1 MPIEPPLASLHRTAC
16 GSLQALI
23 KRVRPLHLSALVDS
37 KPHDSGIL
45 KKPMKRIVTAV
56 ALILVV
62 FSLIFFGQLWMIT
75 LFSAIL
81 AELAAY
87 EYLKL
92 AAIGAEAHGA
102 RLRIP
107 VWWMMIGTA
116 LAFVVT
122 LPNFPVEAQLP
133 VLSALTLALFAWN
146 GLRAP
151 LIQVL
156 PDTAQGLFGLV
167 YIAYPLTL
175 MPLLWKQED
184 GIALVLFLM
193 VCVWAGDIAAL
204 YIGRAFGKK
213 KLAPRLSPGKT
224 WVGAIASIAGSVLAA
239 ALVVF
244 IADTLTA
251 HGNTLLHISQPIWQ
265 SLVLAAILNIA
276 AQLGDLL
283 ESAIKRGA
291 GVKDSGTLLPGHG
304 GILDRI
310 DALLLATPVLW
321 FILLFKDYF
330 GLGRF

>member
-1 MPIEPPLASLHRTAC
+1 
-16 GSLQALI
+16 
-23 KRVRPLHLSALVDS
+23 
-37 KPHDSGIL
+37 
-45 KKPMKRIVTAV
+45 MKRILTATI
-56 ALILVV
+56 LILAV
-62 FSLIFFGQLWMIT
+62 FALIFFGQLWMIT
-75 LFSAIL
+75 LFSAIV

-92 AAIGAEAHGA
+92 AAVGAETHGA
-102 RLRIP
+102 TLRIP
-107 VWWMMIGTA
+107 IWWMAIGTA

-146 GLRAP
+146 GFRSP

-156 PDTAQGLFGLV
+156 PDTAQGLFGLI

-175 MPLLWKQED
+175 IPLLWKQED
-184 GIALVLFLM
+184 GPALVLFLM

-204 YIGRAFGKK
+204 YVGRAFGERKI
-213 KLAPRLSPGKT
+213 APRLSPGKT
-224 WVGAIASIAGSVLAA
+224 WVGSIASIAGSMLAA
-239 ALVVF
+239 GLVVL
-244 IADTLTA
+244 ISNTLSA
-251 HGNTLLHISQPIWQ
+251 HGNTLLHISQPLWQ
-265 SLVLAAILNIA
+265 SLLLAAILNIA

-291 GVKDSGTLLPGHG
+291 GVKDSGTMLPGHG

-310 DALLLATPVLW
+310 DALLLAAPVLW
-321 FILLFKDYF
+321 FILLLKDYL

>member
-1 MPIEPPLASLHRTAC
+1 
-16 GSLQALI
+16 
-23 KRVRPLHLSALVDS
+23 
-37 KPHDSGIL
+37 
-45 KKPMKRIVTAV
+45 MKRIFTAAV
-56 ALILVV
+56 LILAV
-62 FSLIFFGQLWMIT
+62 FALIFFGQLWMIT
-75 LFSAIL
+75 LFAAVV

-92 AAIGAEAHGA
+92 AAVGAESHGA

-107 VWWMMIGTA
+107 AWWMALGTA

-133 VLSALTLALFAWN
+133 VLSALTLVLFAWN
-146 GLRAP
+146 GFRAP

-156 PDTAQGLFGLV
+156 PDTAQGLFGLI

-175 MPLLWKQED
+175 VPLLWKQED
-184 GIALVLFLM
+184 GPALVLFLM
-193 VCVWAGDIAAL
+193 VCVWSGDIAAL
-204 YIGRAFGKK
+204 YIGRAFGRH

-224 WVGAIASIAGSVLAA
+224 WEGAIASIAGSMLAA
-239 ALVVF
+239 GVV
-244 IADTLTA
+244 ISVADALTA
-251 HGNTLLHISQPIWQ
+251 RGNTLLHISEPLWQ
-265 SLVLAAILNIA
+265 SLLLAVLLNMA

-291 GVKDSGTLLPGHG
+291 GVKDSGNMLPGHG

-310 DALLLATPVLW
+310 DALLLAAPVLW
-321 FILLFKDYF
+321 FVLLLKDTF

>member
-1 MPIEPPLASLHRTAC
+1 
-16 GSLQALI
+16 
-23 KRVRPLHLSALVDS
+23 
-37 KPHDSGIL
+37 
-45 KKPMKRIVTAV
+45 MKRILTATV
-56 ALILVV
+56 LILAV
-62 FSLIFFGQLWMIT
+62 FALIFFGQLWMIT
-75 LFSAIL
+75 LFSAIV

-92 AAIGAEAHGA
+92 AAVGAESHGLK
-102 RLRIP
+102 LRIP
-107 VWWMMIGTA
+107 IWWMALGTA

-133 VLSALTLALFAWN
+133 VLSALTIALFAWN
-146 GLRAP
+146 GFRSP

-156 PDTAQGLFGLV
+156 PDTAQGLFGLI

-184 GIALVLFLM
+184 GPALVFFLM

-204 YIGRAFGKK
+204 YIGRAFGKR

-224 WVGAIASIAGSVLAA
+224 WLGSIASIAGSMLAA
-239 ALVVF
+239 GLVVY
-244 IADTLTA
+244 IADALTA
-251 HGNTLLHISQPIWQ
+251 RGNTILHISQPLWQ
-265 SLVLAAILNIA
+265 SLLLAAILNIA

-291 GVKDSGTLLPGHG
+291 GVKDSGTMLPGHG

-310 DALLLATPVLW
+310 DAMLLALPVLW
-321 FILLFKDYF
+321 YALVIQQLFAP
-330 GLGRF
+330 